1 MFDTCFKLGS
11 NQRPQGFQPC
21 ALPTELLKHGA
32 VVAFFLIMDDIPVKL
47 LLFLITLSDLQ
58 LNFLKVG
65 SQKSKKVKRVKIRDF
80 RFI

>member
-1 MFDTCFKLGS
+1 VFDTCFKLGS

-21 ALPTELLKHGA
+21 ALPTELLKHGV

-47 LLFLITLSDLQ
+47 LLFLITLGDLQ

-65 SQKSKKVKRVKIRDF
+65 VTKVKKGKKGKNTRL
-80 RFI
+80 